1 MKKED
6 PGKRAAAILEV
17 LEREFP
23 RADCALVH
31 EDPFQLLVATILSAQ
46 CTDAKVNQVTPELFR
61 KFPTP
66 RDLARASR
74 EEVEALIRP
83 TGFFSQKAR
92 YLREAAALLVE
103 RFQGR
108 VPSRMEDLVTL
119 PGVARKTANVVLGT
133 WFGKNEGIVVDTHVK
148 RLAGRLGLSREKDPG
163 RIERDLQ
170 ALFPRE
176 TWTFLG
182 HALILLGRKYCKAR
196 KPSCPE
202 CPLRELCPQLGV
214 EKGDG
219 KNLKS
224 GKQPP
229 RKRRKP

>member
-219 KNLKS
+219 KSLKS

>member
-1 MKKED
+1 MKKEHL
-6 PGKRAAAILEV
+6 KERAAAILEL

-31 EDPFQLLVATILSAQ
+31 DDPFQLLVATILSAQ

-61 KFPTP
+61 KYPTP
-66 RDLARASR
+66 RVLARASQ

-83 TGFFSQKAR
+83 TGFFTQKAR
-92 YLREAAALLVE
+92 YLREASALLVE

-108 VPSRMEDLVTL
+108 VPDRMEDLVSL

-148 RLAGRLGLSREKDPG
+148 RLAGRLGLSGEKDPG

-176 TWTFLG
+176 SWTFLG
-182 HALILLGRKYCKAR
+182 HALILLGRKFCKAR

-202 CPLRELCPQLGV
+202 CPLREACPQLGV
-214 EKGDG
+214 EKRDG
-219 KNLKS
+219 ETLKS
-224 GKQPP
+224 LKHPP
-229 RKRRKP
+229 RKRRNS